1 MRKYFLSTDVEKYL
15 QADAGDDKAAQLIA
29 AIYELTNAL
38 DILNNLINSP
48 LKLQDI
54 YEADAKKFL
63 SKVEAVL

>member
-1 MRKYFLSTDVEKYL
+1 MRKYFLPTDVEKYL
-15 QADAGDDKAAQLIA
+15 QADAGDNKSAQLIS

-48 LKLQDI
+48 FKLQDI

>member
-15 QADAGDDKAAQLIA
+15 QAKAGDDKLAQFITA
-29 AIYELTNAL
+29 KDELEKAL

-48 LKLQDI
+48 FKLQDI